1 MLDKIMIGSRVR
13 TIRESM
19 PMTREQFA
27 ELLNISVSFLSQ
39 IERGYKLMSLEKLM
53 ELSKKTG
60 FSTDYVLFGD
70 KAKSNYVNRISRM
83 LQDCSNDVA
92 AVAYEVICP
101 ILKFKNKKAK

>member
-1 MLDKIMIGSRVR
+1 MVDRIMIGSRIR
-13 TIRESM
+13 SIRESM

-27 ELLNISVSFLSQ
+27 ELINVSVSFLSQ
-39 IERGYKLMSLEKLM
+39 IERGNKLMSIEKLM
-53 ELSKKTG
+53 EISSKTG

-92 AVAYEVICP
+92 EIAYEVICP
-101 ILKFKNKKAK
+101 LMRYNSK

>member
-1 MLDKIMIGSRVR
+1 MIDKIMIGARIR
-13 TIRESM
+13 TVRESM

-27 ELLNISVSFLSQ
+27 ELIGVSVSFLSQ
-39 IERGYKLMSLEKLM
+39 IERGNKLMSIEKLM
-53 ELSKKTG
+53 EISTKTG

-92 AVAYEVICP
+92 EVAYEVLCP
-101 ILKFKNKKAK
+101 LMRYNEK